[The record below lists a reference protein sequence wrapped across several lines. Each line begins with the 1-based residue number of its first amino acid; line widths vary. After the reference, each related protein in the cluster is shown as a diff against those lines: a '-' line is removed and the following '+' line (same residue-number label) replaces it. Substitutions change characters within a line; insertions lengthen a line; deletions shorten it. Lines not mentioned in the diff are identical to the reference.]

1 MRDGAVEVRVVNGG
15 PPIDPAEA
23 ATLTEPFR
31 RLDRG
36 YDGFGLGLS
45 IVRTVVEV
53 HGGTLDLRAREE
65 GGLAVRVSLPG
76 TAAPNV
82 GVSQASRA
90 LTRT

>member
-1 MRDGAVEVRVVNGG
+1 
-15 PPIDPAEA
+15 
-23 ATLTEPFR
+23 LTEPFR

-36 YDGFGLGLS
+36 YDGLGLGLS

-65 GGLAVRVSLPG
+65 GGLAVRVSLPA